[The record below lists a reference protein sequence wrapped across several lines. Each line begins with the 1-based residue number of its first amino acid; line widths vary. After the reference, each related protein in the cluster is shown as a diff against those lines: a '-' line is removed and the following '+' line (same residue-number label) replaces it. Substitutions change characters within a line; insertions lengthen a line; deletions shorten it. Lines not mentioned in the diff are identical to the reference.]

1 LQKAAELLPKLIFPE
16 FAPEIDIGDD
26 RLASIA
32 ERIRQIILNPNG
44 IKPEYLEFEAKL
56 GSI

>member
-1 LQKAAELLPKLIFPE
+1 LPKLIFPE

-26 RLASIA
+26 RLATIA
-32 ERIRQIILNPNG
+32 ERIRRIILNPNG
-44 IKPEYLEFEAKL
+44 IKPENLEFEAKL